1 MSYRIVKNIS
11 VLEKN
16 VVIECY
22 NTGNGINVLLE
33 GGDKGH
39 IGVIAVLSA
48 DMPLQLITFP
58 THKETVVCK
67 RWAEVLFEK
76 FQAPVV
82 VEAGIHYD
90 NIGKSEISHILE
102 RLEEELFILINDM
115 EKEEYTDV

>member
-11 VLEKN
+11 IFEKN

-22 NTGNGINVLLE
+22 DTGNGINVLLE

-39 IGVIAVLSA
+39 IGAVAVLSA

-58 THKETVVCK
+58 THKETIVCK
-67 RWAEVLFEK
+67 RWAELLFER
-76 FQAPVV
+76 FQVPVV

-90 NIGKSEISHILE
+90 NIGKSEITRILP
-102 RLEEELFILINDM
+102 
-115 EKEEYTDV
+115 TAP